1 MPDWHYCNN
10 HQSGPEINE
19 ISQRIRQRTD
29 QGAGVRRSVPLV
41 DVYTLGGVEKFS
53 ASIGLGVDIFP
64 SWLLFHSMKI
74 SLVTTLVFLILF
86 CGCATPPNKIAASY
100 VSPLIYKDYTDDQ
113 IIVEMDHIGRRTLE
127 LYNSLK
133 KEASADTAQMAVGL
147 VLFWPALFFLEGGD
161 GPEATEYARLKGQYE
176 ALRTLAVQRNLDLRL
191 LPPSPEEV
199 IKENDSS
206 KPKRKPIPH
215 APGG

>member
-1 MPDWHYCNN
+1 MF
-10 HQSGPEINE
+10 
-19 ISQRIRQRTD
+19 
-29 QGAGVRRSVPLV
+29 
-41 DVYTLGGVEKFS
+41 K
-53 ASIGLGVDIFP
+53 
-64 SWLLFHSMKI
+64 SMK
-74 SLVTTLVFLILF
+74 SLLLTSLASLILI
-86 CGCATPPNKIAASY
+86 CGCATPPKKIAASY
-100 VSPLIYKDYTDDQ
+100 VSPLLYKDYTDDQ
-113 IIVEMDHIGRRTLE
+113 ILVEMDHISRRTLE

-133 KEASADTAQMAVGL
+133 KESSADTAQMAVGL

-199 IKENDSS
+199 IKKNDTGKSS
-206 KPKRKPIPH
+206 RKRIPH